1 MKKLMLLISVAI
13 LGFASCKKQPA
24 VIIEPKISN
33 VLILGN
39 SITFSAADSKV
50 GWFGN
55 WGMAASKP
63 ELDYVHLL
71 TAKFKD
77 LNPKCIVT
85 AKNISRFER
94 EYLTYNYQKDFKEFQ
109 ELHPDLILMR
119 IGENVEQVGL
129 DEAKLDEKYAELIS
143 FLKQTNPNVKI
154 LAVGSFWGNDPAD
167 KVMNKYSKFV
177 SLKNLSVGQTYK
189 AKGLFDNYGVSE
201 HPSDSGMKAI
211 AELIWNSLVQ
221 MPI

>member
-1 MKKLMLLISVAI
+1 MKKLMLLATVVI
-13 LGFASCKKQPA
+13 LGFTSCKKQPA
-24 VIIEPKISN
+24 VKVELKVSN

-39 SITFSAADSKV
+39 SITFSAANSTV

-77 LNPKCIVT
+77 LNPQCIVT

-109 ELHPDLILMR
+109 DLHPDLIIMR
-119 IGENVEQVGL
+119 IGENIEQIGL
-129 DEAKLDEKYAELIS
+129 DQAKLDEKYAGLIT
-143 FLKQTNPNVKI
+143 FLKQNNPNVKI

-167 KVMNKYSKFV
+167 EVMSKYSKFV

-189 AKGLFDNYGVSE
+189 AKGLFNNYGVSE

-211 AELIWNSLVQ
+211 AEIIWDSLH
-221 MPI
+221 

>member
-1 MKKLMLLISVAI
+1 MKKLMLLAAVVI
-13 LGFASCKKQPA
+13 LGFTSCKKQPA
-24 VIIEPKISN
+24 VKVELKVSN

-39 SITFSAADSKV
+39 SITFSAANSKV

-77 LNPKCIVT
+77 LNPQCIVT

-109 ELHPDLILMR
+109 DLHPDLIIMR
-119 IGENVEQVGL
+119 IGENIEQIGL
-129 DEAKLDEKYAELIS
+129 DQAKLDEKYAGLIT
-143 FLKQTNPNVKI
+143 FLKQNNPNVKI
-154 LAVGSFWGNDPAD
+154 LAAGSFWGNDPAD
-167 KVMNKYSKFV
+167 EVMSKYSKFV

-189 AKGLFDNYGVSE
+189 AKELFDNYGVSE

-211 AELIWNSLVQ
+211 AEIIWDSLH
-221 MPI
+221 